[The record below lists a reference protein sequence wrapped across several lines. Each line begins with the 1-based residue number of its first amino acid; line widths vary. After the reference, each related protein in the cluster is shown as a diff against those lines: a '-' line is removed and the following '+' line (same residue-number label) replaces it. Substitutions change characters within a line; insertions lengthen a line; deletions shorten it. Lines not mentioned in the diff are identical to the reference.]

1 MKVAIVHYHLEPG
14 GVTRVIENTLDS
26 FAEYFPI
33 TQFIVLSGRPYP
45 GQRIQ
50 NVQIVDGLD
59 YASPSNSTC
68 PKKLKENM
76 EKAVEL
82 GLGGKPD
89 LWHIHNHCLGKNPS
103 LTQAVALLAE
113 EGNRIL
119 LQPHD
124 FAEDG
129 RPSNF
134 NYLNQVYSKTYP
146 SSPLVHYATLNHR
159 DYSFVKKLLK
169 EKSSQVHLLANSISI
184 PVDSGS
190 ETNTSPPLPENLF
203 VYPVRAV
210 RRKNLG
216 ELALI
221 AASHPEKHFANSLGP
236 TNPNFVKIFENWKEF
251 SQKLDLPV
259 SFAIG
264 EKVNCS
270 FHDIMNHAEGIISTS
285 IAEGFGLGFLE
296 PWIFEK
302 FLCGRNI
309 PEITQDFSNLGINL
323 NNLYTRIDID
333 PKHLPSKELLKPR
346 IDSALIKYFSDYGK
360 KLPKHATEL
369 AYQSIVQETGID
381 FGRLDESF
389 QQEIICSVLKSKT
402 AQESIQNQVGIEN
415 RNINLIQE
423 NKKAVMKNF
432 DQQTYAKKVK
442 MIYDLLLNS
451 AFEEIKYA
459 KGEDLLDSFLSPS
472 RLNLL
477 RTS

>member
-1 MKVAIVHYHLEPG
+1 M
-14 GVTRVIENTLDS
+14 
-26 FAEYFPI
+26 
-33 TQFIVLSGRPYP
+33 
-45 GQRIQ
+45 
-50 NVQIVDGLD
+50 
-59 YASPSNSTC
+59 
-68 PKKLKENM
+68 
-76 EKAVEL
+76 
-82 GLGGKPD
+82 
-89 LWHIHNHCLGKNPS
+89 
-103 LTQAVALLAE
+103 
-113 EGNRIL
+113 
-119 LQPHD
+119 
-124 FAEDG
+124 
-129 RPSNF
+129 
-134 NYLNQVYSKTYP
+134 
-146 SSPLVHYATLNHR
+146 
-159 DYSFVKKLLK
+159 
-169 EKSSQVHLLANSISI
+169 
-184 PVDSGS
+184 
-190 ETNTSPPLPENLF
+190 
-203 VYPVRAV
+203 

-236 TNPNFVKIFENWKEF
+236 TNTNFVKIFENWKEF

-432 DQQTYAKKVK
+432 DQQTYAEKVK